1 MPFIFLLLFALVC
14 LQTYWPER
22 PAWLTNQGCAMIVG
36 TMVLASWLSAGLI
49 AKVLIWRMTRNPE
62 QRSAVLRRYA
72 HWRRHHFIGLLAAYL
87 ASLYLLGWGSVLID
101 FWKEWF
107 GSERR
112 VIVPGMEIGLLA
124 PFFIGLILAWDR
136 FYKVE
141 KTAYELLHNSDRFL
155 TRRSYLLLQ
164 VRHQM
169 LLVMPPIFLLLL
181 QQILFTIFPDWDD
194 KSHIPAIIATVM
206 LATAFLSMPILLRLF
221 LGLKPL
227 PAGPLR
233 ERLEYTARRLRFG
246 YSNVLVWH
254 TRNLFAN
261 AMVTGF
267 IPWLR
272 YIVLTDRLI
281 DELTPDEI
289 EAVFGHEVG
298 HIKHHHLFFYLA
310 FFLTSFILLTLF
322 WDHLKGWIPLDDV
335 VAVLGVIPSFD
346 GEDFKD
352 TLKMLS
358 SFIKLGL
365 LAAYTLLFF
374 GFISRRCERQADLFG
389 AGTVSTDVFIS
400 ALEKVADIN
409 GIPRRR
415 SGNWLLS
422 WQHPTIAQRV
432 EFLQQMRHN
441 PARVPRFH
449 LSIVLMQGSLYIG
462 LGFLLW
468 VLWKLDRLD
477 IWKLLAEF

>member
-14 LQTYWPER
+14 LQTHWPD
-22 PAWLTNQGCAMIVG
+22 PPSWLTDQGCGMIVA
-36 TMVLASWLSAGLI
+36 TMALASWLGAGLI
-49 AKVLIWRMTRNPE
+49 AQALCWQMTRYPE
-62 QRSAVLRRYA
+62 QRTSILRRYA
-72 HWRRHHFIGLLAAYL
+72 QWRRRHFIALLGAYL
-87 ASLYLLGWGSVLID
+87 ASLYLLGWGNVLPWLLG
-101 FWKEWF
+101 F
-107 GSERR
+107 ERNESF
-112 VIVPGMEIGLLA
+112 PGREIGLLA
-124 PFFIGLILAWDR
+124 PFFLGLILAWER
-136 FYKVE
+136 FYKIE
-141 KTAYELLHNSDRFL
+141 KTAYELGRDGVRYLPKQ
-155 TRRSYLLLQ
+155 SYLLLQ

-181 QQILFTIFPDWDD
+181 QQCLFAVFPDWDEN
-194 KSHIPAIIATVM
+194 SFMPALIASGM
-206 LATAFLSMPILLRLF
+206 LATAFLSMPFLLRLF

-233 ERLEYTARRLRFG
+233 ERLEQTARRLRFG

-267 IPWLR
+267 IPWIR

-281 DELTPDEI
+281 DELTPEEI

-298 HIKHHHLFFYLA
+298 HIKYHHLFFYLA
-310 FFLTSFILLTLF
+310 FFLASFIVIGLSWGLVRDWF
-322 WDHLKGWIPLDDV
+322 RLDDV
-335 VAVLGVIPSFD
+335 MATLGTLRTFD
-346 GEDFKD
+346 GDDVSD

-358 SFIKLGL
+358 SFVKLAL

-389 AGTVSTDVFIS
+389 ASTVSTDVFIS

-432 EFLQQMRHN
+432 EFLQEMREH
-441 PARVPRFH
+441 PGRIPRFH
-449 LSIVLMQGSLYIG
+449 LSIMLMQWTLYIG
-462 LGFLLW
+462 LGLLLW
-468 VLWKLDRLD
+468 TMWRLNLLDLWKLL
-477 IWKLLAEF
+477 F